1 MADRPERPVPAESFE
16 DFFKRMY
23 EPLLSFATFWCG
35 SYHDAD
41 DAVDTVMVAMCERW
55 HEIKSPAA
63 YARRAVPRTIIK
75 LRRDRGDHRF
85 VAVPTD
91 QLPEL
96 VDMVSDIDR
105 ISGDQWVQELLGT
118 LPPTQYAVL
127 SRFLDGLSMSE
138 ISDELRRSEST
149 IRQNYKLA
157 RDRLRPA
164 VSEYDRTR
172 PPPPP
177 PRSPSS
183 APPPPSPPPPRS
195 SQGQNVDRAGGER

>member
-1 MADRPERPVPAESFE
+1 VVRQPSGADSPEPCPASSAQQFE
-16 DFFKRMY
+16 AFFRTMY
-23 EPLLSFATFWCG
+23 EPLLTFATFWCG

-41 DAVDTVMVAMCERW
+41 EAVDTVMIAISRRW
-55 HEIKSPAA
+55 DEIKNPSA
-63 YARRAVPRTIIK
+63 YARRAVPRTIMKI
-75 LRRDRGDHRF
+75 RRDRGDHRF
-85 VAVPTD
+85 VAVPND

-96 VDMVSDIDR
+96 ADLISDVDR
-105 ISGDQWVQELLGT
+105 ITGDQWVKELLGT

-164 VSEYDRTR
+164 VSECDRTR
-172 PPPPP
+172 P
-177 PRSPSS
+177 RPSQEDNE
-183 APPPPSPPPPRS
+183 R
-195 SQGQNVDRAGGER
+195 RAGGQR